1 MKQSTKMR
9 CAGKWVGICLE
20 ADEQYRWAVQA
31 QLRFMNHFSRFP
43 GLTPV
48 LPPPSLPLPL
58 IRQPRTCAHEFSYL
72 VEYHRRKTIMHPLYH
87 LSPLYSAADTE
98 RPGLD
103 AHKAGDHRDPFERD
117 RARIIH
123 SFSFRRLQSKTQI
136 FSLNESAFLRTR
148 LTHSLEVAN
157 IGRGLTAVLN
167 RQIWPGFPL
176 GNVKPEYEELAGV
189 IDTSLI
195 EAACLAHDLG
205 HPPFGHRGEEA
216 LNFCVWTRLG
226 DNGFEGNGQT
236 LRLLNSDDLE
246 VHGDHHGLNLTR
258 TVLQAILKY
267 PRIYGDLVNPLAYP
281 TNAACPPFKPWAP
294 PKCIHNE
301 EQELLDWILSP
312 FSPDDRERL
321 SEIEYREGRHARTR
335 NSTLE
340 ASVVELADDIAYGTH
355 DVEDAFFSRLIEPEA
370 ILSYL
375 PKEKFQNP
383 ATQESYA
390 SLIVAMGRGGGASR
404 RDAVHEK
411 KQAASA
417 LIGRLIGAAE
427 LTHDIRFEHPRLR
440 WRATLPHDHR
450 LTLEALKRSVYD
462 LVINGPAVQSLEYRG
477 GIIIRKMFDAFIDSP
492 ELLSGKH
499 GHLLREADTEA
510 QRVRVL
516 ADFISGM
523 TDNYAERM
531 YNRLFQP
538 GSGSVF
544 DRL

>member
-1 MKQSTKMR
+1 
-9 CAGKWVGICLE
+9 
-20 ADEQYRWAVQA
+20 
-31 QLRFMNHFSRFP
+31 
-43 GLTPV
+43 
-48 LPPPSLPLPL
+48 
-58 IRQPRTCAHEFSYL
+58 
-72 VEYHRRKTIMHPLYH
+72 MHPLYH
-87 LSPLYSAADTE
+87 ISPLYSAADTE
-98 RPGLD
+98 RPGPD
-103 AHKAGDHRDPFERD
+103 THKPGDHRDPFERD

-167 RQIWPGFPL
+167 GQIWPGFPL
-176 GNVKPEYEELAGV
+176 GSITPEYEELAGV

-216 LNFCVWTRLG
+216 LNYCVWRRLG

-246 VHGDHHGLNLTR
+246 VHGDRHGLNLNR
-258 TVLQAILKY
+258 AVLQAILKY
-267 PRIYGDLVNPLAYP
+267 PRVYSDLVNPLAYP
-281 TNAACPPFKPWAP
+281 TDPACPPFKPWAP

-301 EQELLDWILSP
+301 ERDLLDWVLAP
-312 FSPDDRERL
+312 FSSTDREHL
-321 SEIEYREGRHARTR
+321 TEIDYRDGRHARTC

-370 ILSYL
+370 ILAYM
-375 PKEKFQNP
+375 PRETYQDP
-383 ATQESYA
+383 AIHEAYA
-390 SLIVAMGRGGGASR
+390 SLIIAMGRGNGTSR

-417 LIGRLIGAAE
+417 LIGRLIGAAK
-427 LTHDIRFEHPRLR
+427 LTCDNRFEHPRLR
-440 WRATLPHDHR
+440 WRAVLPDDHHR
-450 LTLEALKRSVYD
+450 TLEALKRSVYD

-477 GIIIRKMFDAFIDSP
+477 GIIIRKMFDAFIESP

-499 GHLLREADTEA
+499 GYLLREADTTA
-510 QRVRVL
+510 RRVRVL
-516 ADFISGM
+516 ADFIAGM

>member
-1 MKQSTKMR
+1 MH
-9 CAGKWVGICLE
+9 
-20 ADEQYRWAVQA
+20 
-31 QLRFMNHFSRFP
+31 QLYI
-43 GLTPV
+43 T
-48 LPPPSLPLPL
+48 
-58 IRQPRTCAHEFSYL
+58 
-72 VEYHRRKTIMHPLYH
+72 
-87 LSPLYSAADTE
+87 SPLYSTADIE
-98 RPGLD
+98 RPGT
-103 AHKAGDHRDPFERD
+103 AGQKPGEHRDNFERD

-157 IGRGLTAVLN
+157 IGRGVTAVLN
-167 RQIWPGFPL
+167 RLIWPDFPL
-176 GNVKPEYEELAGV
+176 GTVKPEYQELAGV
-189 IDTSLI
+189 IDSSLI

-246 VHGDHHGLNLTR
+246 VHGDRHGLNLTR
-258 TVLQAILKY
+258 ATLQAILKY
-267 PRIYGDLVNPLAYP
+267 PRVYRDLVNPSIYP
-281 TNAACPPFKPWAP
+281 ESRSCPPFKPWAP

-301 EQELLDWILSP
+301 EQELLDWILAP
-312 FSPDDRERL
+312 FSESDRTMLTEV
-321 SEIEYREGRHARTR
+321 EIREGKHARTH

-340 ASVVELADDIAYGTH
+340 AGVVELADDIAYGTH

-370 ILSYL
+370 IIAYM
-375 PKEKFQNP
+375 PRERFDDP
-383 ATQESYA
+383 AVWDKYA
-390 SLIVAMGRGGGASR
+390 ALITSMGRGSGGSR

-411 KQAASA
+411 KQAASS
-417 LIGRLIGAAE
+417 LIGKLIGAAMLKCDE
-427 LTHDIRFEHPRLR
+427 RFSHPRLR
-440 WRATLPHDHR
+440 WKVTLPRDDR
-450 LTLEALKRSVYD
+450 LALEALKRSVYD

-477 GIIIRKMFDAFIDSP
+477 GIVIRKMFDAFIESP

-499 GHLLREADTEA
+499 GYLLREADTEA
-510 QRVRVL
+510 RRVRTL
-516 ADFISGM
+516 ADFIAGM
-523 TDNYAERM
+523 TDTFAERV
-531 YNRLFQP
+531 YDRLFQP